1 MIKFNSIF
9 ITHNNFIFIIIKN
22 VWNNNLVNFIEI
34 FIKSYN
40 IFIATRLGKA
50 IRFDI
55 NDVRI
60 FVGRDSS
67 GVRGIKLKPDDFVV
81 SMSLIPKDEEKYVL
95 SVTENGFGKRTL
107 IDDYRRTNRGG
118 QGVANIECSDR
129 NGPVVSSYIVSSL
142 DQIMLVTNAGKL
154 IRMKIHENENN
165 SIRVTGRKTQG
176 VKLFDV
182 DEDEKVM
189 SVALLLESDDENE
202 EENEEENEINKN

>member
-1 MIKFNSIF
+1 MKGIQPDYPSFQDLLDDE
-9 ITHNNFIFIIIKN
+9 
-22 VWNNNLVNFIEI
+22 LVSVLPCD
-34 FIKSYN
+34 KKDN
-40 IFIATRLGKA
+40 IFLATRFGKA

-67 GVRGIKLKPDDFVV
+67 GVRGIKLKPNDYVV
-81 SMSLIPKDEEKYVL
+81 SMSLIPSEEEKFVL
-95 SVTENGFGKRTL
+95 SVTENGFGKRTV
-107 IDDYRRTNRGG
+107 INDYRKTNRGG

-129 NGPVVSSYIVSSL
+129 NGPVVASYIVASS

-154 IRMKIHENENN
+154 IRIKVHENENN

-182 DEDEKVM
+182 DDDEKVM
-189 SVALLLESDDENE
+189 SVALLAESEDDEVSNE
-202 EENEEENEINKN
+202 DLDKENEDNS

>member
-1 MIKFNSIF
+1 MGSEMCIRDSD
-9 ITHNNFIFIIIKN
+9 
-22 VWNNNLVNFIEI
+22 
-34 FIKSYN
+34 N

-95 SVTENGFGKRTL
+95 SVTENGFGKKTI

-129 NGPVVSSYIVSSL
+129 NGAVVSSYIVSSL

-189 SVALLLESDDENE
+189 SVALLLERDD
-202 EENEEENEINKN
+202 ENEEENEINKN